1 MNKLS
6 EEEKLEMRIT
16 PLTVIEVK
24 RLLDWLSQNGE
35 YMAQIDNL
43 NMKYKGVAEDTIN
56 GKREMFYIERKIK

>member
-1 MNKLS
+1 MS

-24 RLLDWLSQNGE
+24 RLLDWLLQNGE
-35 YMAQIDNL
+35 YIAQIGNL
-43 NMKYKGVAEDTIN
+43 NMKYKGVVEDTIN